1 MSGKRIVSLL
11 PSAME
16 IVSALGARDQL
27 VGRSHECDFPP
38 GVEGLPICTAA
49 KLDATASSREI
60 DRAVKEALRDAL
72 AVYEVFTD
80 QLQHLAPDI
89 IVTQDQCDVC
99 AVSLMDVETAV
110 SSLTGRSVEIVALHP
125 TNLAAVHDDIQRV
138 GVAIGKQDE
147 ALAVI
152 NDMKGRAE
160 VIAADTAGLG
170 TPSVA
175 CIEWADPLMAA
186 GNWVPE
192 LVTLAGGRDIFGK
205 PGTHAPWIEWDAL
218 RRADPDVI
226 IFMPCGFGLDRCRQE
241 AELTARLPG
250 WQDLQAV
257 KSGRVYVTD
266 GNSYFNR
273 PGPRLAESL
282 EIMAE
287 ILHPNTF
294 AFGHDTVQGGP
305 GWAAFGS

>member
-11 PSAME
+11 PSATE
-16 IVSALGARDQL
+16 IVSALGAHDQL
-27 VGRSHECDFPP
+27 VGRSHECDFPL
-38 GVEGLPICTAA
+38 GVVDLPICTAA
-49 KLDATASSREI
+49 KLDATATSREI

-80 QLQHLAPDI
+80 QLQTLAPDI
-89 IVTQDQCDVC
+89 VVTQDQCDVC
-99 AVSLMDVETAV
+99 AVSLSDVETAV
-110 SSLTGRSVEIVALHP
+110 SSLADRPVQIVALHP
-125 TNLAAVHDDIQRV
+125 SNLAAVHEDIRHV
-138 GVAIGKQDE
+138 GIAIGKQDE

-160 VIAADTAGLG
+160 GIIAGTAGLD

-192 LVTLAGGRDIFGK
+192 LVTLAGGHDVFGK
-205 PGTHAPWIEWDAL
+205 PGAHAPWIEWDAL
-218 RRADPDVI
+218 RQTDPDVI
-226 IFMPCGFGLDRCRQE
+226 VFMPCGFGLDRCRRE

-273 PGPRLAESL
+273 PGPRLADSL
-282 EIMAE
+282 EIIAE
-287 ILHPNTF
+287 ILHPDTF
-294 AFGHDTVQGGP
+294 AFHHDTARGGG
-305 GWAAFGS
+305 GWTSFVV

>member
-11 PSAME
+11 PSATE
-16 IVSALGARDQL
+16 IVAALGARDQL
-27 VGRSHECDFPP
+27 VGISHECDFPM
-38 GVEGLPICTAA
+38 GVEDLPICTAA
-49 KLDATASSREI
+49 KLDATATSREI

-99 AVSLMDVETAV
+99 AVSLTDVETAV
-110 SSLTGRSVEIVALHP
+110 SSLTGRPIEIVALHP
-125 TNLAAVHDDIQRV
+125 NNLAAVHNDIQHV
-138 GVAIGKQDE
+138 GTAIGKQDE

-152 NDMKGRAE
+152 NDMKERAE
-160 VIAADTAGLG
+160 GIAASTVGLS
-170 TPSVA
+170 TPTVA

-192 LVTLAGGRDIFGK
+192 LVTLAGGRDIFGR
-205 PGTHAPWIEWDAL
+205 PGAHAPWIEWDAL

-241 AELTARLPG
+241 AELTAHLPG

-273 PGPRLAESL
+273 PGPRLADSL
-282 EIMAE
+282 EIIAE
-287 ILHPNTF
+287 ILHPSTF
-294 AFGHDTVQGGP
+294 AFGHDSARGDL
-305 GWAAFGS
+305 GWAAFGN